1 MTPTQSRLEFIC
13 RGGLFASL
21 TRRNSAGSSY
31 PPVPAN
37 VRICLGANRTS
48 IVGSSWSRRR
58 RMDEDRGTGRLK
70 DEDIRTEMPG
80 TGVATQAQV
89 RDSDGKDMPTGDG
102 TDGDTTDGTDGDA
115 RDADGTD
122 TKDTDGTDTKDTDGT
137 DTQDSDA
144 TDTTS

>member
-1 MTPTQSRLEFIC
+1 
-13 RGGLFASL
+13 
-21 TRRNSAGSSY
+21 
-31 PPVPAN
+31 
-37 VRICLGANRTS
+37 
-48 IVGSSWSRRR
+48 
-58 RMDEDRGTGRLK
+58 MDEDRGTGRLK

-102 TDGDTTDGTDGDA
+102 TDGDA
-115 RDADGTD
+115 RDA
-122 TKDTDGTDTKDTDGT
+122 DGTDTKDTDGT